1 MHDQVLGYEREA
13 KALMARYEGE
23 RQAIIERNDGDFND
37 AVQAAI
43 RILNDEE
50 QTERALLALEWGLA

>member
-1 MHDQVLGYEREA
+1 MHDQVLGYEREL

-23 RQAIIERNDGDFND
+23 RQAIIDRNDGDFND

-43 RILNDEE
+43 RILNDGEML
-50 QTERALLALEWGLA
+50 ERALLRIEWNLL